1 MSAAV
6 TDVRDEGASQPLKV
20 VPLKH
25 PVLRVFTVVV
35 TLIALY
41 ALYSIVRNKNFQWGV
56 IGHYFFSPAILK
68 GVGNTIYLTI
78 IAMAIGIVLGLVLA
92 FMRLSP
98 SRFLAGCAGFY
109 IWIFRGTPLL
119 VQIIVLYN
127 VSVLYPTISF
137 GVPFGPTFV
146 HAQSNSVI
154 SPFLAAIAALGLNEA
169 AYMSEIIRGGLL
181 AVDPGQTEAAQSLGL
196 PMSLIRRRIIIPQ
209 AMRSILPPTGNQ
221 VISLLK
227 ATSMVSVI
235 ASYDLLYAV
244 ESIYSR
250 TYQTIPLL
258 LVATLWYLVI
268 VSVLMVIQSRIEN
281 HYSRGTTRNTD
292 KQPGFLA
299 RFTARGRTA
308 GQTA

>member
-1 MSAAV
+1 MSAAA
-6 TDVRDEGASQPLKV
+6 TDVRDEASQPLKV
-20 VPLKH
+20 VPLKR
-25 PVLRVFTVVV
+25 PVLRTFTIVVS
-35 TLIALY
+35 LIALF
-41 ALYSIVRNKNFQWGV
+41 ALYSIVRNKNFQWDV
-56 IGHYFFSPAILK
+56 IGSYFFSSAILK
-68 GVGNTIYLTI
+68 GLVNTVYLTA
-78 IAMAIGIVLGLVLA
+78 IAMVIGITLGLVLA
-92 FMRLSP
+92 FMRLSE

-127 VSVLYPTISF
+127 VSILYPTVSF
-137 GVPFGPTFV
+137 GVPFGPTFFS
-146 HAQSNSVI
+146 AQSNTVI
-154 SPFLAAIAALGLNEA
+154 SPFLAAITALGLNEA

-181 AVDPGQTEAAQSLGL
+181 SVDPGQTEAAQSLGL
-196 PMSLIRRRIIIPQ
+196 PMRLIRQRIIIPQ

-235 ASYDLLYAV
+235 AMYDLLYAV

-268 VSVLMVIQSRIEN
+268 VSVLMVIQRQIEN
-281 HYSRGTTRNTD
+281 HYSRGSTRSTD
-292 KQPGFLA
+292 KRRGILA
-299 RFTARGRTA
+299 SFTARTRTA
-308 GQTA
+308 GNTP